1 MSEKLF
7 PVRFVRAQLCS
18 VFAATVAH
26 LATASA
32 ASIPSDFQLKVRFFP
47 GAGWVDGGPEPWRL
61 TIASDGK
68 ALQETYTYRGDR
80 ELKHIKTTQ
89 LSQPALIDIVTA
101 FRRVDFF
108 TLPKKMIVD
117 DSGEPGHQM
126 GITLELT
133 SDGHSH
139 TVTFSVPGT
148 IRDRPAAR
156 RFWQAW
162 SVVAQ
167 KVPSPNKNTEF
178 NYWLHYNP
186 L

>member
-1 MSEKLF
+1 M
-7 PVRFVRAQLCS
+7 RAQLCS
-18 VFAATVAH
+18 VFVAAAGH
-26 LATASA
+26 LATAST
-32 ASIPSDFQLKVRFFP
+32 ASVSTDFQLTARFFP
-47 GAGWVDGGPEPWRL
+47 GAGWAEGGPEPWHL
-61 TIASDGK
+61 TISSDGK
-68 ALQETYTYRGDR
+68 ALQETYSYGGDR
-80 ELKHIKTTQ
+80 ELKHIKATQ
-89 LSQPALIDIVTA
+89 LSQSALTDIVTA
-101 FRRVDFF
+101 FRRIDFF

-117 DSGEPGHQM
+117 TSGEPGHQM
-126 GITLELT
+126 GITLKVT

-148 IRDRPAAR
+148 IRDRPAAL

-167 KVPSPNKNTEF
+167 KVRSPNKNTEF